1 MINMGYRTKI
11 TVAFVGVLMLFW
23 LVISVVV
30 IDNMKNQISGAVT
43 EKAKSDLATALEI
56 VDYMSPGP
64 WQVKEGVLYKGATR
78 INENVEIVDKIAN
91 LTNDTVTIFLD
102 DTRVATNVTRDGKR
116 AIGTKAADYVSEIV
130 LSNGKMYTGE
140 AEVVG
145 VKYQTCYV
153 PLKNIDGEV
162 IGMFYVGVS
171 KEFADQLHRNF
182 TAVAVLSA
190 RIAILFVLAATC
202 FIPVDSWASSSFL
215 AKPKACRIAT
225 NRPPH

>member
-1 MINMGYRTKI
+1 MINMGYRTKV
-11 TVAFVGVLMLFW
+11 TVAFVGVMLLFW

-56 VDYMSPGP
+56 IDYMSPGP
-64 WQVKEGVLYKGATR
+64 WQVKDGELYKGTTKV
-78 INENVEIVDKIAN
+78 NENVEIVDKIGN
-91 LTNDTVTIFLD
+91 LTNDTVTVFLD
-102 DTRVATNVTRDGKR
+102 DTRVATNVIRDGKR
-116 AIGTKAADYVSEIV
+116 AVGTKAADYVAEIV
-130 LSNGKMYTGE
+130 RTDGKMYTGE

-145 VKYQTCYV
+145 VKYQTCYA
-153 PLKNIDGEV
+153 PLKNTDGQV

-171 KEFADQLHRNF
+171 KEFADKLHQNF

-202 FIPVDSWASSSFL
+202 FIPVDTWSATGFL
-215 AKPKACRIAT
+215 AKSRTGRSAA
-225 NRPPH
+225 NRHNQ